1 MICLGVDP
9 GQSRVGLALGQDSLA
24 IALET
29 VEMAKAIDRIAV
41 LAQEKKAE
49 RIYVGLPISLSGTN
63 TPSTMYAIDF
73 AIEMSER
80 VEVPVFVIDERLT
93 TAQSTRLSQSAG
105 KSARES
111 KSFIDAEA
119 ARLIVDSAITS
130 KHQAGMELGD
140 YLARND

>member
-29 VEMAKAIDRIAV
+29 IEQAKAIGRIAELV
-41 LAQEKKAE
+41 RDKKAE
-49 RIYVGLPISLSGTN
+49 RIYVGLPISLSGAN
-63 TPSTMYAIDF
+63 TQSTKRAISF
-73 AIEMSER
+73 AVELSEK
-80 VEVPVFVIDERLT
+80 VGVPVFVIDERLT
-93 TAQSTRLSQSAG
+93 TAQSARLSQSVG
-105 KSARES
+105 KSAKES

-140 YLARND
+140 YLARNH

>member
-29 VEMAKAIDRIAV
+29 VEIAKAIDRISDLV
-41 LAQEKKAE
+41 REKRAE
-49 RIYVGLPISLSGTN
+49 RIYVGLPISLNGSS
-63 TPSTMYAIDF
+63 TPSTKYAIDF
-73 AIEMSER
+73 AIEMSEK

-93 TAQSTRLSQSAG
+93 TALSTRLSQSAG

-111 KSFIDAEA
+111 KSFVDAEA
-119 ARLIVDSAITS
+119 ARLIVDSAIAS

-140 YLARND
+140 YLARNE

>member
-29 VEMAKAIDRIAV
+29 IEQAKAIGRIAELV
-41 LAQEKKAE
+41 RDKKAE
-49 RIYVGLPISLSGTN
+49 RIYVGLPISLSGAN
-63 TPSTMYAIDF
+63 TQSTKRAISF
-73 AIEMSER
+73 AVELSEK
-80 VEVPVFVIDERLT
+80 VGVPVFVIDERLT
-93 TAQSTRLSQSAG
+93 TAQSTRLSQSVG
-105 KSARES
+105 KSSKES

-140 YLARND
+140 YLARNH

>member
-29 VEMAKAIDRIAV
+29 VEMGKAIDRISDLV
-41 LAQEKKAE
+41 REKKAE
-49 RIYVGLPISLSGTN
+49 RIYVGMPISLSGSS
-63 TPSTMYAIDF
+63 TPSTKYAIDF
-73 AIEMSER
+73 AKEVSDK

-93 TAQSTRLSQSAG
+93 TTQSTRLSQSAG
-105 KSARES
+105 KSSRDP

-119 ARLIVDSAITS
+119 ARLIVDSAIAS

-140 YLARND
+140 YLARNE